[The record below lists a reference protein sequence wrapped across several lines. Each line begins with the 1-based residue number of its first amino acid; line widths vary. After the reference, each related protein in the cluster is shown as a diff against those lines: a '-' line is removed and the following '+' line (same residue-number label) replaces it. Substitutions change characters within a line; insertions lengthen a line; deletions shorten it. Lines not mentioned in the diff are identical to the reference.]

1 MITGFASLFE
11 VLIIFNFAFVF
22 SQDFN
27 RSLNER
33 ILSRFIKIRQD
44 VEYLNNTIEILKRIL
59 FDAREI
65 NDGNIDTTASLIEI
79 RNNALTLSK
88 TLDEFTEKSNG
99 IIENSGLA
107 PMFRHACLFS
117 SLHSIFM
124 LVLIGYYPHFV
135 DLDKVCCIE
144 SLSIYC
150 ALSLMFIIAITYFQ
164 PKLYQK
170 VSLDIVIIL
179 AFLTIVTFF
188 AFFHI
193 ERRFVTTHC
202 PLDPIDIERYWCLP
216 VCLLI
221 PSAHFLYFFIRG
233 LFRSIVISKRLNKDI
248 DYIKMEI
255 EKFRQDLKRYL
266 EFINQYDNFK
276 NKQ

>member
-99 IIENSGLA
+99 IIEN
-107 PMFRHACLFS
+107 
-117 SLHSIFM
+117 
-124 LVLIGYYPHFV
+124 
-135 DLDKVCCIE
+135 
-144 SLSIYC
+144 
-150 ALSLMFIIAITYFQ
+150 
-164 PKLYQK
+164 
-170 VSLDIVIIL
+170 
-179 AFLTIVTFF
+179 
-188 AFFHI
+188 
-193 ERRFVTTHC
+193 
-202 PLDPIDIERYWCLP
+202 
-216 VCLLI
+216 
-221 PSAHFLYFFIRG
+221 
-233 LFRSIVISKRLNKDI
+233 
-248 DYIKMEI
+248 
-255 EKFRQDLKRYL
+255 
-266 EFINQYDNFK
+266 
-276 NKQ
+276 